1 MKKILFILFFSIFF
15 SCSTTKKEDI
25 QKIIKQDENVL
36 SQEIITETPAPT
48 EELIEEE
55 IIEPINEINEEVEVN
70 LVIPETEML
79 PPHPAVEEA
88 IKYYSEYYFEKYQE
102 ALNRLS
108 FFKKT
113 MESIFLEEDIPT
125 DLIYMTLTESFFNPK
140 ARSKRGAF
148 GIWQFISSTAKIY
161 GLKIDS
167 FIDER
172 ADYIKSTKAAA
183 KYLKDSY
190 EKLEGDL
197 LLVIASYNCGIGNV
211 LKAQKKCGAKDFW
224 EIRKCLPKETRNFVP
239 SVLASIE
246 IGKNPEKFNFKFE
259 EKEAIIY
266 KEVFIPYS
274 INLKNIANNISI
286 NLEKIKEINPELKSI
301 YTPPYGY
308 NLKLK
313 EDFYQI
319 FVSNLPYH
327 IAIEGETI
335 KDLELKYKV
344 KSTLIAKVNKL
355 GVNEKLKD
363 GQKIFIPEDT
373 FEGYHIVKKGE
384 NPYLISRKYRVSLE
398 KFLEINGLSKNTLIY
413 PGQKLKVPGGYVFK
427 TKEYKVKKGDTLAKI
442 ASKFSTTIEKIMEI
456 NGLTDHLIRP
466 GLILQIE

>member
-1 MKKILFILFFSIFF
+1 MKKILPIFFLILFFSCTA
-15 SCSTTKKEDI
+15 SKKENI
-25 QKIIKQDENVL
+25 VKIEEKK
-36 SQEIITETPAPT
+36 EIIAQEETKVESSPK
-48 EELIEEE
+48 EETIEIEVIEPVQDIEEE
-55 IIEPINEINEEVEVN
+55 LEIE
-70 LVIPETEML
+70 LALPETEKL

-88 IKYYSEYYFEKYQE
+88 IKFYSENNFEKYQE
-102 ALNRLS
+102 ALDRFSLY
-108 FFKKT
+108 KKT
-113 MESIFLEEDIPT
+113 MESIFLEENIPT
-125 DLIYMTLTESFFNPK
+125 GLIYMTLTESLFNPK
-140 ARSKRGAF
+140 ARSKRGAY
-148 GIWQFISSTAKIY
+148 GVWQFISPTAKIY

-190 EKLEGDL
+190 ENLEGDL

-246 IGKNPEKFNFKFE
+246 IGKNPKKYNFEFG
-259 EKEAIIY
+259 EKEMVSC
-266 KEVFIPYS
+266 KEIFIPYS

-286 NLEKIKEINPELKSI
+286 NLEKIKEINPELKSF

-308 NLKLK
+308 NLKLT
-313 EDFYQI
+313 EEIYQI

-327 IAIEGETI
+327 IAKEGETI

-344 KSTLIAKVNKL
+344 KSALIAKVNKL
-355 GVNEKLKD
+355 GVDEKLKE

-384 NPYLISRKYRVSLE
+384 NPFSISRKYRVSLD
-398 KFLEINGLSKNTLIY
+398 KFLEINGLSKKSLIY

-427 TKEYKVKKGDTLAKI
+427 TQEYKVKKGDTLAKI
-442 ASKFSTTIEKIMEI
+442 ARKFSTTIEKIMEL
-456 NGLTDHLIRP
+456 NGLTDHLIKP